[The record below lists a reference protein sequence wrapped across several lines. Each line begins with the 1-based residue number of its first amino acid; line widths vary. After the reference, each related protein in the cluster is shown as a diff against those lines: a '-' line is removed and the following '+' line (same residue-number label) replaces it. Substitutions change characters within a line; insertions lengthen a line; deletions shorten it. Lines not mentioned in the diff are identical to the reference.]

1 MAWKSVTFGSNA
13 IAQNS
18 QCTISGMGS
27 SLTASGNTVTVNL
40 SIIFRPAYAGMKTIF
55 TDVNNSGQGYAEVGK
70 YNVTPTAP
78 DYTIT
83 VAPSSQDIQAG
94 DTATY
99 TVTVTPVN
107 GFNEDIT
114 LSRTT
119 YNSGGGDATGVSG
132 ALNPT
137 VIPGGS
143 GTSTLT
149 VTSPP
154 SIPTSTWQSAITG
167 TAPSGTRV
175 SNTVQTAVAA
185 PPPPPP
191 PALTAAVSPR
201 NGSGGSQVFTFT
213 FTDSNGSQDLINR
226 FPHVIFGGSSTGSGN
241 GGSYCWLGIYS
252 TGFILAPDN
261 LSMAW
266 KGAVFGSSDVV
277 QNSQCTV
284 SGAGSSIAES
294 GNTVTVNLAITFL
307 PAYAGVKTI
316 ESDVNANGYTSIGTF
331 NVTPTAPDFT
341 ISVAPSSQNIQAGQN
356 ATYTV
361 TATPVNGFNQDI
373 TLSQT
378 TFNSGGGD
386 VTGVSGTLSPAVI
399 SGGSGTSTLTVTS
412 PASTGTSTWQSRVTG
427 TSPSITHVSN
437 IVQTGVTGAPPPP
450 PPTLTAAVSPQN
462 GSGGSQ
468 VFTFTFTDSNGSQDF
483 FTRTAHIIFSG
494 TSTGSKNGEKYC
506 WLLFGQT
513 GAALAQDDL
522 SQAWQFVTFGTN
534 SVAQNSQCTINGAG

>member
-1 MAWKSVTFGSNA
+1 
-13 IAQNS
+13 
-18 QCTISGMGS
+18 
-27 SLTASGNTVTVNL
+27 
-40 SIIFRPAYAGMKTIF
+40 
-55 TDVNNSGQGYAEVGK
+55 
-70 YNVTPTAP
+70 
-78 DYTIT
+78 
-83 VAPSSQDIQAG
+83 
-94 DTATY
+94 
-99 TVTVTPVN
+99 
-107 GFNEDIT
+107 
-114 LSRTT
+114 
-119 YNSGGGDATGVSG
+119 
-132 ALNPT
+132 
-137 VIPGGS
+137 
-143 GTSTLT
+143 
-149 VTSPP
+149 
-154 SIPTSTWQSAITG
+154 
-167 TAPSGTRV
+167 
-175 SNTVQTAVAA
+175 
-185 PPPPPP
+185 
-191 PALTAAVSPR
+191 LTAAVSPR

-284 SGAGSSIAES
+284 SGAGSSISES

-534 SVAQNSQCTINGAG
+534 SVAQNSQCTINGAGDSVSLYCRRRLRRISFFAKRAVRGQRDLYRDRHAGERFQSADHAFSGDDQLGWRRCYGSIRDAQSNGDTGRKRNLDADRNHPVIHSRKHLVVYC